1 MIAIH
6 DGGVANPQP
15 PPSTTTR
22 FPSWSATTSLWHGL
36 GLFGESYLLFSVGTL
51 RPLWEALY
59 PSCFDDDVYADN
71 NYNNDNLQC
80 NRHSYQSITYS
91 VVLGVILG
99 MVVLGFL
106 ANTIGRR
113 RGSIITAMLM
123 SGGAFCLT
131 CSSIFLSHAPSILFP
146 VLSLSLF
153 VFGIGVGG
161 EYPLSASSASE
172 RQMALAAE
180 ERRRRHQRLRL
191 RGITPKEFDDDNHDE
206 KVLTPRQSNTT
217 SRARLNASNG
227 IAGKR
232 EPLIQVG
239 GKNAGAAATI
249 NATPEKWQTLQTQ
262 QLPQKQQQPQLRDIA
277 SFGCETEIVTL
288 PPAQTSTPM
297 YVSGGQQ
304 PDAYFF
310 PTTSSI
316 LYDDCKSANSSSTNN
331 STAYT
336 CKGREVLLTF
346 SMQGMGIFANSIL
359 LSLLLLVTRRTANNE
374 VDDNNNEAEQERYE
388 YYNDTFY
395 YEHSTLLNIWRATY
409 ASGAAIL
416 VYVLVSRILWLTES
430 EVWKQEK
437 DKSVERQRRERHQR
451 GVSTEFQPP
460 HLPFDKDVNRMKKEA
475 MKSSPQNEEPV
486 ISPTMSSLT
495 MKSDFHLL
503 GSTNLDGCGLVPA
516 VRTMDDGDDE
526 EGGNSGNKWSIP
538 LSHVKLLFRHY
549 GVRLFGTSMTWLLWD
564 IAYYGN
570 KLFQSSILVALMGEN
585 ASLLGISSGK

>member
-1 MIAIH
+1 MVAIH
-6 DGGVANPQP
+6 DSGAANPQPQP
-15 PPSTTTR
+15 PPSATTR
-22 FPSWSATTSLWHGL
+22 FPSWSTTTSLWHGL

-51 RPLWEALY
+51 RPLWEAMY
-59 PSCFDDDVYADN
+59 PSCFDDDADADN
-71 NYNNDNLQC
+71 NYNNDNIQC

-123 SGGAFCLT
+123 AGGAFCLT

-172 RQMALAAE
+172 RQMAVAAA

-191 RGITPKEFDDDNHDE
+191 RGITPDGFDDDNHDE

-227 IAGKR
+227 NAGKR

-239 GKNAGAAATI
+239 GKNAGTADTI
-249 NATPEKWQTLQTQ
+249 NATPPTSWQTLHAQ
-262 QLPQKQQQPQLRDIA
+262 QLPQKQQPQLRDIA

-297 YVSGGQQ
+297 YVSGGKQ

-316 LYDDCKSANSSSTNN
+316 LYDDCKSANSLSTNN
-331 STAYT
+331 SSAYT

-359 LSLLLLVTRRTANNE
+359 LALLLLVTRRTANNE
-374 VDDNNNEAEQERYE
+374 VDDNNNEAEQDRY
-388 YYNDTFY
+388 YYDAFY
-395 YEHSTLLNIWRATY
+395 YEHSTLLNIWRVTY
-409 ASGAAIL
+409 AIGAAIL
-416 VYVLVSRILWLTES
+416 VYVLVSRILWLKES

-437 DKSVERQRRERHQR
+437 DKSVERQRRERLQR

-460 HLPFDKDVNRMKKEA
+460 HLPLEKDVNRMKKEA

-526 EGGNSGNKWSIP
+526 EGGNSGDKWSMP
-538 LSHVKLLFRHY
+538 LSNVKLLFRHY

-585 ASLLGISSGK
+585 ASLVGISSGK